1 MNSKLRLTVFS
12 VFLVMGVSLVKCAQ
26 VLLDS
31 TKVEI
36 AFGMPLEDPDD
47 QGGDPTEPP
56 PPPED
61 K

>member
-12 VFLVMGVSLVKCAQ
+12 VFLVMGISLVKCAQ
-26 VLLDS
+26 VLLDG

-36 AFGMPLEDPDD
+36 AFNAPEDEEDP
-47 QGGDPTEPP
+47 PIIAY